1 MVNQL
6 ASLLVNGPSGNCM
19 GRLVILTQ
27 EHSSSYNSSSAY
39 IQESLLFSALTTLSL
54 IFVALLALFTLVDTD
69 FLNQLV
75 ADVPQ

>member
-1 MVNQL
+1 
-6 ASLLVNGPSGNCM
+6 M

-27 EHSSSYNSSSAY
+27 EQSGSFNSSSAY
-39 IQESLLFSALTTLSL
+39 IQESLLFFALTTLSL